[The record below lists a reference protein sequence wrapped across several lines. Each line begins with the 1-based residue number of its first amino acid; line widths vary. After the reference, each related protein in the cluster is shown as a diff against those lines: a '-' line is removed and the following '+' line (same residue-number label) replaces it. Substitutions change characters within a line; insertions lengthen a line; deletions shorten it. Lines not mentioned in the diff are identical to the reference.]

1 MKKLFLALTLLFI
14 SSLSF
19 AGDCPDGSDPIKSV
33 SDDGTYFV
41 YKCGEGTSDNS
52 NSSNDTSNNN
62 ISNSTTNKKSRN
74 SKTLNKSST
83 IVTYDVEFSDTVLKE
98 LLEKI
103 VAKTDFDF
111 SSHNIANNSGN
122 INCAFNLKRVNYDE
136 SVEGRIENWNIANG
150 SLSIQDGKVSIDPG
164 SYWRMGG
171 LSSDPNYLQNEVNV
185 RVTKDGHF
193 VGKMAY
199 FVLNVEPGSVAIK
212 PSYPKLRKN
221 PKSKPLDLN
230 SPEKAVLWIDFDDP
244 DDQWQGG
251 VLYLRNCKNKS

>member
-1 MKKLFLALTLLFI
+1 MKKLYLLLLLTIL
-14 SSLSF
+14 SVQSF
-19 AGDCPDGSDPIKSV
+19 AGSCPDGSDPIKSI

-41 YKCGEGTSDNS
+41 YKCGGGTSNNS
-52 NSSNDTSNNN
+52 NSSNETS
-62 ISNSTTNKKSRN
+62 SSTSSTNKKSRN
-74 SKTLNKSST
+74 GKTLNKSST
-83 IVTYDVEFSDTVLKE
+83 IITYDVEFSEAVLKE

-103 VAKTDFDF
+103 VAKTEFDF

-122 INCAFNLKRVNYDE
+122 ISCVFKLRRVNYDE

-150 SLSIQDGKVSIDPG
+150 SLSIQDGKVSIDSG
-164 SYWRMGG
+164 SSWRMGG

-221 PKSKPLDLN
+221 PKSKPLSLN
-230 SPEKAVLWIDFDDP
+230 SPENAELWIDFDDP
-244 DDQWQGG
+244 DEQWQGG
-251 VLYLRNCKNKS
+251 VLYLSNCKNKS

>member
-14 SSLSF
+14 SSLSL

-33 SDDGTYFV
+33 SDDGTYFI
-41 YKCGEGTSDNS
+41 YKCGGGTSDNS

-83 IVTYDVEFSDTVLKE
+83 IVTYDVEFSEAILKE
-98 LLEKI
+98 LLNKV
-103 VAKTDFDF
+103 VAKTEFDF
-111 SSHNIANNSGN
+111 SSYNIANNSGN
-122 INCAFNLKRVNYDE
+122 INCTFKLRRVNYDK
-136 SVEGRIENWNIANG
+136 SVEGKIENWDIAKG
-150 SLSIQDGKVSIDPG
+150 SLSIEDGKVSINKRSFWD
-164 SYWRMGG
+164 MGG
-171 LSSDPNYLQNEVNV
+171 LSSDPSYLQNEVNI

-199 FVLNVEPGSVAIK
+199 FVLNVESGEVAIK
-212 PSYPKLRKN
+212 PSYPKLKKS

-230 SPEKAVLWIDFDDP
+230 SPRKAQLWIDFDDP
-244 DDQWQGG
+244 DEQWQGG
-251 VLYLRNCKNKS
+251 LLYLSNCKK